1 MNDILLLLL
10 AFTIMFVVSLLTL
23 YVLVKLILPS
33 SNTNEDEQIYHRIPF
48 KKYMARIEKH

>member
-33 SNTNEDEQIYHRIPF
+33 SNTNEDEQIYYRIPF